1 MNTRWSI
8 VRLCV
13 LISTALEPVKKEIKA
28 SSAAKGGLS
37 PKIHATVD
45 ALGNPPALPS
55 AQARAHDLQG
65 AEVLWAQI
73 AADTLITDKA
83 FDML

>member
-1 MNTRWSI
+1 MVDRTI
-8 VRLCV
+8 VRAHQH
-13 LISTALEPVKKEIKA
+13 SAGARKKEIKA
-28 SSAAKGGLS
+28 SSAAKGELS

-45 ALGNPPALPS
+45 ALGNPPTLPS

-65 AEVLWAQI
+65 AEVLRAQI